1 MSNSKTDF
9 NTITD
14 DMMTSL
20 RLAGDNFL
28 TFFLAGLG
36 MAALA
41 ILMIVAISIPIAI
54 AAAAFVFSMGPTFW
68 ADMGPGMITFATA
81 NPYFIVGL
89 VALVA
94 LPVVGV
100 LTTVVGAIYGISKE
114 VVEDGETKAENAFS
128 WVKRRFL
135 AFAGAGIIQSLI
147 VVGPILLLSAA
158 ISLALGGIV
167 TGVYSVLLGVFA
179 FVWVFVTGGLL
190 SMMFPAVV
198 DGKNPIEALRVS
210 VKLGVDRFDRVF
222 GIWTAYIVLFAAMA
236 APAFLIAYGVGFTPG
251 LPGLHTAI
259 PMIVVVA
266 GGWTAMAG
274 LLLVTIVLPS
284 MILARARVYAVL
296 TGKQLAAPK
305 ALEVP
310 IV

>member
-41 ILMIVAISIPIAI
+41 ILMIVAMAIPLAF
-54 AAAAFVFSMGPTFW
+54 AAAAIVFSVDPTFW
-68 ADMGPGMITFATA
+68 ANMGPGMMTFATA
-81 NPYFIVGL
+81 NPYLIVGL

-135 AFAGAGIIQSLI
+135 AFAGAGIIQSLV
-147 VVGPILLLSAA
+147 VVGPIFLLSAA

-190 SMMFPAVV
+190 SMMFPAIV

-236 APAFLIAYGVGFTPG
+236 APAFIVAYGVGFTPG
-251 LPGLHTAI
+251 IHMTI
-259 PMIVVVA
+259 PIVTVVA
-266 GGWTAMAG
+266 GGWTALAG
-274 LLLVTIVLPS
+274 LLLVAIVLPS

>member
-9 NTITD
+9 NTIID

-41 ILMIVAISIPIAI
+41 ILMLVAMAIPLAI
-54 AAAAFVFSMGPTFW
+54 AAAAIVFSVDPTFW
-68 ADMGPGMITFATA
+68 AQAGPGMMTFAIA
-81 NPYFIVGL
+81 NPYLIVGL
-89 VALVA
+89 VALIA

-147 VVGPILLLSAA
+147 VAGPIFLLSAA

-198 DGKNPIEALRVS
+198 DGNNPIEALRVS

-222 GIWTAYIVLFAAMA
+222 GIWTAYLVLFAAMA
-236 APAFLIAYGVGFTPG
+236 APAFLVAYGVGFTPG
-251 LPGLHTAI
+251 MHLAI
-259 PMIVVVA
+259 PIIAVVA
-266 GGWTAMAG
+266 GGWTALAG
-274 LLLVTIVLPS
+274 LLLVAIVLPS
-284 MILARARVYAVL
+284 MILARARVYALL

>member
-20 RLAGDNFL
+20 KLAGDNFL

-41 ILMIVAISIPIAI
+41 ILMIVAITIPLALM
-54 AAAAFVFSMGPTFW
+54 AATVAFSMGPAFW
-68 ADMGPGMITFATA
+68 ADFGPGMAGFATA
-81 NPYFIVGL
+81 NPYLVVGL
-89 VALVA
+89 VALIA
-94 LPVVGV
+94 LPFVGI

-128 WVKRRFL
+128 WFKRRFL
-135 AFAGAGIIQSLI
+135 AFAGAGIIHSLI
-147 VVGPILLLSAA
+147 VVGPIFLLGAS
-158 ISLALGGIV
+158 ISLAFGGTI

-179 FVWVFVTGGLL
+179 FVWVFITEGLL

-222 GIWTAYIVLFAAMA
+222 GVWTAYVVLFAAMA
-236 APAFLIAYGVGFTPG
+236 APAFLVATGVGFTPG
-251 LPGLHTAI
+251 PHVAI
-259 PMIVVVA
+259 PMVALVA
-266 GGWTAMAG
+266 GGWTALAG
-274 LLLVTIVLPS
+274 LLLVAIVLPS
-284 MILARARVYAVL
+284 MVLARARVYALL

-305 ALEVP
+305 APEVP

>member
-14 DMMTSL
+14 DMMTSIT
-20 RLAGDNFL
+20 LAGDNFL

-41 ILMIVAISIPIAI
+41 ILMIVAITIPLAF
-54 AAAAFVFSMGPTFW
+54 AAAAVFLSMGPTFW
-68 ADMGPGMITFATA
+68 ADFGPGMMTFATA
-81 NPYFIVGL
+81 NPYLVVGLFALIALPIVGI
-89 VALVA
+89 
-94 LPVVGV
+94 
-100 LTTVVGAIYGISKE
+100 LTTVVGAMYGISKE
-114 VVEDGETKAENAFS
+114 IVEDGETKAENAFS

-147 VVGPILLLSAA
+147 VVGPIFLLSA
-158 ISLALGGIV
+158 ILSPALGGTV

-179 FVWVFVTGGLL
+179 FVWVFITEGLL
-190 SMMFPAVV
+190 SMMLPAVV

-222 GIWTAYIVLFAAMA
+222 GVWTAYVILFAAMA
-236 APAFLIAYGVGFTPG
+236 APAFIVAFGAGFTPG
-251 LPGLHTAI
+251 PHTAI
-259 PMIVVVA
+259 PLIAIVA
-266 GGWTAMAG
+266 GGWTALAG

-284 MILARARVYAVL
+284 MILARARVYAIL

-305 ALEVP
+305 VPEVP

>member
-9 NTITD
+9 NTIID

-41 ILMIVAISIPIAI
+41 ILMLVAMAIPLAI
-54 AAAAFVFSMGPTFW
+54 AAAAIVFSVDPTFW
-68 ADMGPGMITFATA
+68 AQAGPGMMTFAIA
-81 NPYFIVGL
+81 NPYLIVGL
-89 VALVA
+89 VALIA

-147 VVGPILLLSAA
+147 VAGPILLSAA
-158 ISLALGGIV
+158 ISLTLGGAV

-179 FVWVFVTGGLL
+179 FVWIFVTGGLL

-198 DGKNPIEALRVS
+198 DGNNPIEALRVS

-222 GIWTAYIVLFAAMA
+222 GIWTAYLVLFAAMA
-236 APAFLIAYGVGFTPG
+236 APAFLVAYGVGFTPG
-251 LPGLHTAI
+251 VHTAI
-259 PMIVVVA
+259 PMAAMVV
-266 GGWTAMAG
+266 GGWSALAG
-274 LLLVTIVLPS
+274 LLLVAIVLPS
-284 MILARARVYAVL
+284 MILARARVYALL

>member
-114 VVEDGETKAENAFS
+114 VVEDGATKAENAFS

-236 APAFLIAYGVGFTPG
+236 APAFLVAYGVGFTPG
-251 LPGLHTAI
+251 IHMAI
-259 PMIVVVA
+259 PMVAVVA
-266 GGWTAMAG
+266 GGWTAIAG

-284 MILARARVYAVL
+284 MILARARVYAIL

>member
-41 ILMIVAISIPIAI
+41 ILMIVAMAIPLAF
-54 AAAAFVFSMGPTFW
+54 AAAAIVLSMGSTFW
-68 ADMGPGMITFATA
+68 ADMGPGMMTFAIT
-81 NPYFIVGL
+81 NPYLVVGL

-94 LPVVGV
+94 LPIVGV

-147 VVGPILLLSAA
+147 VAGPILLSAA
-158 ISLALGGIV
+158 ISLTLGGAV

-179 FVWVFVTGGLL
+179 FVWIFVTGGLL

-198 DGKNPIEALRVS
+198 DGNNPIEALRVS

-222 GIWTAYIVLFAAMA
+222 GIWTAYLVLFAAMA
-236 APAFLIAYGVGFTPG
+236 APAFLVAYGVGFTPG
-251 LPGLHTAI
+251 MPIAI
-259 PMIVVVA
+259 PMAAVVA
-266 GGWTAMAG
+266 GGWTALAG
-274 LLLVTIVLPS
+274 LLLVAIVLPS
-284 MILARARVYAVL
+284 MILARARVYAIL

-305 ALEVP
+305 ALDVP

>member
-41 ILMIVAISIPIAI
+41 ILMIVAITIPLALI
-54 AAAAFVFSMGPTFW
+54 AATVFLSMGPTFW
-68 ADMGPGMITFATA
+68 AGFNPGMIAFATA
-81 NPYFIVGL
+81 NPYLVVGL

-94 LPVVGV
+94 LPFVGV
-100 LTTVVGAIYGISKE
+100 LTTVVGAFYGISKE

-128 WVKRRFL
+128 WFKRRFL
-135 AFAGAGIIQSLI
+135 AFAGAGIIHSLI
-147 VVGPILLLSAA
+147 VVGPIFLLGATA
-158 ISLALGGIV
+158 SLALGGTV
-167 TGVYSVLLGVFA
+167 TGVYSVLLGVSA
-179 FVWVFVTGGLL
+179 FVWVFITEGLL

-210 VKLGVDRFDRVF
+210 VKLGVDRFDRIF
-222 GIWTAYIVLFAAMA
+222 GVWTAYVVLFAAMA
-236 APAFLIAYGVGFTPG
+236 APAFLVAYGAGFTPG
-251 LPGLHTAI
+251 SQVAI
-259 PMIVVVA
+259 PMVALVA
-266 GGWTAMAG
+266 GGWTAIAG
-274 LLLVTIVLPS
+274 LLLVAIVLPS
-284 MILARARVYAVL
+284 MVLARARVYALL

>member
-1 MSNSKTDF
+1 MSNSQTDF

-20 RLAGDNFL
+20 KLAGDNFL

-41 ILMIVAISIPIAI
+41 ILMLVAMAIPIAF
-54 AAAAFVFSMGPTFW
+54 AAAAIVFSSGPTFW
-68 ADMGPGMITFATA
+68 ADMGPGMMTFAIA
-81 NPYFIVGL
+81 NPYIVVGL
-89 VALVA
+89 VALIA

-147 VVGPILLLSAA
+147 VAGPIFLLSAA
-158 ISLALGGIV
+158 ISLALGGTV

-179 FVWVFVTGGLL
+179 FVWVFITEGLL
-190 SMMFPAVV
+190 SMMLPAVV

-236 APAFLIAYGVGFTPG
+236 APAFLVAYGVGFAPG
-251 LPGLHTAI
+251 MHTAI
-259 PMIVVVA
+259 PLIAVVT
-266 GGWTAMAG
+266 GGWTALAG
-274 LLLVTIVLPS
+274 LLLVAIVLPS
-284 MILARARVYAVL
+284 MILARARVYAIL

>member
-41 ILMIVAISIPIAI
+41 ILMIVAISIPLAI
-54 AAAAFVFSMGPTFW
+54 AAAAIVFSMGPTFW
-68 ADMGPGMITFATA
+68 ADMGPGMMTFAIT
-81 NPYFIVGL
+81 NPYLVVGL

-147 VVGPILLLSAA
+147 VVGPILLLTAT
-158 ISLALGGIV
+158 ISLAFGVTV
-167 TGVYSVLLGVFA
+167 TGVYSVLLGVSA
-179 FVWVFVTGGLL
+179 FVWVFISEGLL
-190 SMMFPAVV
+190 SMMLPAVV

-236 APAFLIAYGVGFTPG
+236 APAFLVAYGVGFTPG
-251 LPGLHTAI
+251 IHMAI
-259 PMIVVVA
+259 PIVTVVA
-266 GGWTAMAG
+266 GGWTAIAG
-274 LLLVTIVLPS
+274 LLLVAIVLPS
-284 MILARARVYAVL
+284 MILARARVYAIL

>member
-41 ILMIVAISIPIAI
+41 ILMIVAISIPLAI
-54 AAAAFVFSMGPTFW
+54 AAVAIVFSMGPTFW
-68 ADMGPGMITFATA
+68 ADMGPGMMTFAIT
-81 NPYFIVGL
+81 NPYLVVGL

-94 LPVVGV
+94 LPIVGV

-147 VVGPILLLSAA
+147 VVGPIFLLAA
-158 ISLALGGIV
+158 IFSLAFGGIV
-167 TGVYSVLLGVFA
+167 TGAYSILLGVFA
-179 FVWVFVTGGLL
+179 FVWVFTTEGLL
-190 SMMFPAVV
+190 SMMLPAVV

-236 APAFLIAYGVGFTPG
+236 APAFLVAYGVGFTPG
-251 LPGLHTAI
+251 MPIAI
-259 PMIVVVA
+259 PMVAVVA
-266 GGWTAMAG
+266 GGWTALAG
-274 LLLVTIVLPS
+274 LLLVAIVLPS
-284 MILARARVYAVL
+284 MILARARVYAIL

-305 ALEVP
+305 ALDVP

>member
-41 ILMIVAISIPIAI
+41 ILMIVAISIPLAI

-68 ADMGPGMITFATA
+68 ADMGPGMMTFATA

-236 APAFLIAYGVGFTPG
+236 APAFLVAYGVGFTPG
-251 LPGLHTAI
+251 IHMTI
-259 PMIVVVA
+259 PIVTVVA
-266 GGWTAMAG
+266 GGWTVLAG
-274 LLLVTIVLPS
+274 LLLVAIVLPS

>member
-41 ILMIVAISIPIAI
+41 ILMIVAITIPLALI
-54 AAAAFVFSMGPTFW
+54 AATVFLSMGPTFW
-68 ADMGPGMITFATA
+68 AGFNPGMIAFATA
-81 NPYFIVGL
+81 NPYLVVGL

-94 LPVVGV
+94 LPFVGV
-100 LTTVVGAIYGISKE
+100 LTTVVGAFYGISKE

-128 WVKRRFL
+128 WFKRRFL
-135 AFAGAGIIQSLI
+135 AFAGAGIIHSLI
-147 VVGPILLLSAA
+147 VVGPIFLLGATA
-158 ISLALGGIV
+158 SLALGGTV
-167 TGVYSVLLGVFA
+167 TGVYSVLLGVSA
-179 FVWVFVTGGLL
+179 FVWVFITEGLL

-210 VKLGVDRFDRVF
+210 VKLGVDRFDRIF
-222 GIWTAYIVLFAAMA
+222 GVWTAYVVLFAAMA
-236 APAFLIAYGVGFTPG
+236 APAFLVAYGAGFTPG
-251 LPGLHTAI
+251 SQVAI
-259 PMIVVVA
+259 PMVALVA
-266 GGWTAMAG
+266 GGWTALAG
-274 LLLVTIVLPS
+274 LLLVAIVLPS
-284 MILARARVYAVL
+284 MILARARVYAIL

-305 ALEVP
+305 ALDVP

>member
-41 ILMIVAISIPIAI
+41 ILMIVAISIPLAI

-68 ADMGPGMITFATA
+68 ADMGPGMMTFATA

-236 APAFLIAYGVGFTPG
+236 APAFLVAYGVGFTPG
-251 LPGLHTAI
+251 IHMTI
-259 PMIVVVA
+259 PIVTVVV
-266 GGWTAMAG
+266 GGWTALAG
-274 LLLVTIVLPS
+274 LLLVAIVLPS
-284 MILARARVYAVL
+284 MILARARVYAIL

>member
-1 MSNSKTDF
+1 
-9 NTITD
+9 
-14 DMMTSL
+14 MMTSL

-41 ILMIVAISIPIAI
+41 ILMIVAITIPLALI
-54 AAAAFVFSMGPTFW
+54 AATVFLSMGPTFW
-68 ADMGPGMITFATA
+68 AGFNPGMIAFATA
-81 NPYFIVGL
+81 NPYLVVGL

-94 LPVVGV
+94 LPFVGI
-100 LTTVVGAIYGISKE
+100 LTTVVGAFYGISKE

-128 WVKRRFL
+128 WFKRRFL
-135 AFAGAGIIQSLI
+135 AFAGAGIIHSLI
-147 VVGPILLLSAA
+147 VVGPIFLLGATV
-158 ISLALGGIV
+158 SLALGGTV
-167 TGVYSVLLGVFA
+167 TGVYSVLLGVSA
-179 FVWVFVTGGLL
+179 FVWVFITEGLL

-222 GIWTAYIVLFAAMA
+222 GVWTAYVVLFAAMA
-236 APAFLIAYGVGFTPG
+236 APAFIVAYGAGFTPG
-251 LPGLHTAI
+251 PQVAI
-259 PMIVVVA
+259 PMVALVA
-266 GGWTAMAG
+266 GGWTALAG
-274 LLLVTIVLPS
+274 LLLVAIVLPS
-284 MILARARVYAVL
+284 MVLARARVYALL

>member
-41 ILMIVAISIPIAI
+41 ILMIVAISIPLAI
-54 AAAAFVFSMGPTFW
+54 AAAAIILSMGPTFW
-68 ADMGPGMITFATA
+68 ADMGPGMMTFAIT
-81 NPYFIVGL
+81 NPYLVVGL

-94 LPVVGV
+94 LPIVGV

-147 VVGPILLLSAA
+147 VVGPILLLTAT
-158 ISLALGGIV
+158 ISLAFGVTV

-222 GIWTAYIVLFAAMA
+222 GIWTAYIVLLAAMA
-236 APAFLIAYGVGFTPG
+236 APAFLVAYGVGFTPG
-251 LPGLHTAI
+251 MPIAI
-259 PMIVVVA
+259 PMVAVVA
-266 GGWTAMAG
+266 GGWTALAG
-274 LLLVTIVLPS
+274 LLLVAIVLPS
-284 MILARARVYAVL
+284 MILARARVYAIL

-305 ALEVP
+305 ALDVP

>member
-1 MSNSKTDF
+1 MSNSKTNF
-9 NTITD
+9 NTIID

-41 ILMIVAISIPIAI
+41 ILMLVAMAIPLAF
-54 AAAAFVFSMGPTFW
+54 AAAAIVFSMGPTFW
-68 ADMGPGMITFATA
+68 ADMGPGMMTFAIT
-81 NPYFIVGL
+81 NPYLVVGL

-94 LPVVGV
+94 LPIVGV

-147 VVGPILLLSAA
+147 VVGPIILLSAA

-190 SMMFPAVV
+190 SMMFPAIV

-236 APAFLIAYGVGFTPG
+236 APAFLVAYGVGFT
-251 LPGLHTAI
+251 PGLHTAI

-266 GGWTAMAG
+266 GGWTAIAG
-274 LLLVTIVLPS
+274 LLLVAIVLPS
-284 MILARARVYAVL
+284 MILSRARVYAIL